1 MPANFE
7 LVNIVCHLPFDV
19 LGIVIVL
26 ATRLF
31 FNVNLLIDDDAES
44 NETCYWL
51 CNQFLA
57 EFRLLKLKQVFTK
70 YMQYTM
76 HCVVWRTLLTFLTQF
91 KYLKISRFYIT
102 KLK

>member
-1 MPANFE
+1 MLFINHCTLIYNICFLCWKLPANFE

-44 NETCYWL
+44 NETCYW
-51 CNQFLA
+51 
-57 EFRLLKLKQVFTK
+57 
-70 YMQYTM
+70 
-76 HCVVWRTLLTFLTQF
+76 
-91 KYLKISRFYIT
+91 
-102 KLK
+102 